1 MASTGIIMKKP
12 AQELSRSGGRVVPQG
27 VRIDA
32 TECRAV
38 VAGGRN
44 VCVENLRQSVRPR
57 VGYSGSAIWLDHRDG
72 RKNQYCARQNK
83 HGQHG
88 HLDVISFDLLAEVLR
103 SSPNHQTG
111 NENRQ
116 HDENKNA
123 VKSRT
128 DSPEN
133 NFTEHDIDQR
143 NHSTQRRERVMHAIH
158 GATTGV
164 GRDRSK
170 QCGVRD
176 AKPHFLAFHVS
187 AGVQR
192 RCMLVGPGKK
202 RITSCFRPIGG
213 GHAGKK
219 QNRHGRPHRPAVPLR
234 PGHPAKCVSQ
244 PGRNRE
250 ISTIS
255 KKFDSGVGFSKG

>member
-1 MASTGIIMKKP
+1 M
-12 AQELSRSGGRVVPQG
+12 
-27 VRIDA
+27 
-32 TECRAV
+32 
-38 VAGGRN
+38 
-44 VCVENLRQSVRPR
+44 RPR
-57 VGYSGSAIWLDHRDG
+57 VGYSGSAVWLDHRDG
-72 RKNQYCARQNK
+72 RKDQYCARQNK

-88 HLDVISFDLLAEVLR
+88 HLDVIGFDLLAEIFR
-103 SSPNHQTG
+103 SSPYHQTG

-176 AKPHFLAFHVS
+176 AEPHFLAFHVS

-202 RITSCFRPIGG
+202 RITSCFRPIGRR
-213 GHAGKK
+213 HAGKK
-219 QNRHGRPHRPAVPLR
+219 QESHRRPDCPAVTLR
-234 PGHPAKCVSQ
+234 PGHPAERVGQAGGNAQKSA
-244 PGRNRE
+244 PSRRN
-250 ISTIS
+250 STAELD
-255 KKFDSGVGFSKG
+255 FQKGERCWR